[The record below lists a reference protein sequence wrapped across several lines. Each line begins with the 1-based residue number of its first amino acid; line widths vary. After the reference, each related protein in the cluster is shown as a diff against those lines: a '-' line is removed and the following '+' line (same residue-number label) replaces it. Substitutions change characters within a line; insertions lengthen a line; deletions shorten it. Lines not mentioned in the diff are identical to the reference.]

1 MDKNSN
7 NSIFKND
14 NFKAIPSGFYTAT
27 HMQYV
32 SKDGEVIDTKI
43 TSDFKLLYGF
53 LFDQCRSFG
62 AQDGVNGE
70 KQDFYQDWDTI
81 FLCIGRRYADDKN
94 SKRLVK
100 LLEDSGILVQTKRPN
115 TTNTNKVVFDVTTLN
130 NIKFYNPDRDAW
142 EADQHK
148 RRADRKRE
156 YEEAK
161 AQKLAAIEQAKQQ
174 HNMCIPAEPEQK
186 AEPEVKPEE
195 STKSVCV
202 ELEFKAEEKPEPV
215 TLWAKYKD
223 TLIAS
228 NRDRWG
234 NLGKGLQQH
243 VMIAVNDSVSDNYVL
258 IKNNFDTAISIAM
271 RSQQPKSENVQVKP
285 AKPAKQPESYDI
297 NDLFNCVGHDDDFDK
312 YQQYTH
318 NINKQESVEFD
329 WSDADEFNF
338 SDDVPF

>member
-174 HNMCIPAEPEQK
+174 HNICIPAEPKQK
-186 AEPEVKPEE
+186 AVPTIKP
-195 STKSVCV
+195 VCV
-202 ELEFKAEEKPEPV
+202 EPEPV

-228 NRDRWG
+228 NRDRWE

-271 RSQQPKSENVQVKP
+271 RSQQPKSENVQVQTV
-285 AKPAKQPESYDI
+285 KQSENYDI
-297 NDLFNCVGHDDDFDK
+297 DDLFYCVDHDDNFDK
-312 YQQYTH
+312 YQKHTH
-318 NINKQESVEFD
+318 NANKQETVEFD
-329 WSDADEFNF
+329 WSDADDEFNF